1 MVNRGRGLHPLTI
14 CSEASRLDNKQGD
27 ATVKWPRQTQGN
39 NGDMFGLEIAGAALA
54 LLAAIL
60 LGVVVRQRRALT
72 RAEQD
77 AASLA
82 DAVRSRAAAADRAML
97 ATLIGAVNA
106 PVVLHAERITAANP
120 AFYALLGLSAESV
133 VGRRLSE
140 FVSADYASLVETHIA
155 RRLGGQECADLTEVE
170 IADEHGQVTRL
181 ELKGTTVQLA
191 GGRAVLLSAVEMPP
205 VATGHDGPPRKT
217 RAQMTLESL
226 GDGLVTTDQQGRI
239 DFLNSAAEEFIG
251 QSSAQVHGRQLT
263 DVVSFVDERDRRPL
277 PDPVRQC
284 LAKGA
289 QTSLGRRALLVAKA
303 AGVERSVGLS
313 ATPILGPDGEMSGVA
328 IVLHDVTELTGLAR
342 QMSYQASHDAL
353 TGLVNRRE
361 FERRLAEAIES
372 SREGQTAH
380 MMCYLDLDNFK
391 DVNDTCGHL
400 AGDNMLR
407 EASALLK
414 EAVRDSDTVGRLGG
428 DEFGML
434 LVGCPL
440 DKARQIAEDVC
451 RAVADYR
458 FVWKDSIFRIGVS
471 IGLVEI
477 GRDSGGP
484 EDVMSAADSACYV
497 AKRRNGNH
505 VQVYSLKD
513 EAEARHSGEI
523 HWLQRLQVAL
533 RDGHFEL
540 YVQPIVSAGAA
551 EGGPG
556 LEAFLRLRDGDRTA
570 LPMEFMQAAER
581 YRLMPLVDRW
591 VVQTALAA
599 LGSGAI
605 NLPRG
610 KSLAINLSGQTLGDA
625 GFLEFV
631 VDALDHSGV
640 PPQQICFDMTE
651 TAVIG
656 NLELARRFVGVVHG
670 MGCQFA
676 LDDFGNDLGAFTHLK
691 SLAMDFIKID
701 GSYLRDLSHDAVN
714 QAMVAAIVRLART
727 LGFRLIAEQV
737 EDLASLEA
745 ARGLGVDFAQ
755 GYAIGRPEP
764 LRRAA

>member
-1 MVNRGRGLHPLTI
+1 MT
-14 CSEASRLDNKQGD
+14 
-27 ATVKWPRQTQGN
+27 
-39 NGDMFGLEIAGAALA
+39 GLEIAGVALA
-54 LLAAIL
+54 LLAGTL
-60 LGVVVRQRRALT
+60 LVVVVWQRRTLA
-72 RAEQD
+72 RAADD

-82 DAVRSRAAAADRAML
+82 GFARGRAGRGDREML
-97 ATLIGAVNA
+97 KTLLGSVNEPVLLHGAHVEA
-106 PVVLHAERITAANP
+106 INP
-120 AFYALLGLSAESV
+120 PFCKLLGLPAESI
-133 VGRRLSE
+133 VGRPLSAL
-140 FVSADYASLVETHIA
+140 VSADYRDLVETHLV
-155 RRLGGQECADLTEVE
+155 RRLGGRDTAERTEIE
-170 IADEHGQVTRL
+170 IADPHGQVTRL
-181 ELKGTTVQLA
+181 ELKGTTLELVD
-191 GGRAVLLSAVEMPP
+191 GRAVLFSAVEMLP
-205 VATGHDGPPRKT
+205 VTTGHGTPPRKT
-217 RAQMTLESL
+217 RAQLTLESL

-239 DFLNSAAEEFIG
+239 DFLNRAAEEFLG
-251 QSSAQVHGRQLT
+251 QAAAQVHGRQLT
-263 DVVSFVDERDRRPL
+263 DIVGFVDERDRRPL

-284 LAKGA
+284 LATGA
-289 QTSLGRRALLVAKA
+289 QANLGRRALMVGKA
-303 AGVERSVGLS
+303 NGVERSIGLS
-313 ATPILGPDGEMSGVA
+313 ATPITGPGGEMTGAAVM
-328 IVLHDVTELTGLAR
+328 LHDVTELTGLTR

-361 FERRLAEAIES
+361 FERRLEEAIES
-372 SREGQTAH
+372 SRGGQTAH

-391 DVNDTCGHL
+391 AVNDTCGHL

-407 EASALLK
+407 EAAALLK
-414 EAVRDSDTVGRLGG
+414 DAVRDSDTVGRLGG

-458 FVWKDSIFRIGVS
+458 FVWKDSIFHIGVS

-477 GRDSGGP
+477 GRDSGSQ
-484 EDVMSAADSACYV
+484 EDVMNAADSACYV

-505 VQVYSLKD
+505 VQVYSLRD
-513 EAEARHSGEI
+513 EAEARHSGEV
-523 HWLQRLQVAL
+523 HWLQRLQAAL

-540 YVQPIVSAGAA
+540 YLQPIVSILDA
-551 EGGPG
+551 ENGPAM
-556 LEAFLRLRDGDRTA
+556 EAFLRLRDGDQA
-570 LPMEFMQAAER
+570 ASPAEFMKAAER

-599 LGSGAI
+599 LASGAI

-631 VDALDHSGV
+631 VEALDHSGV

-651 TAVIG
+651 TAVIA

-670 MGCQFA
+670 IGCQFA
-676 LDDFGNDLGAFTHLK
+676 LDDFGNDLGAFTNLK

-701 GSYLRDLSHDAVN
+701 GSYVRGLSHDAVN

-727 LGFRLIAEQV
+727 VGFRLVAEQV
-737 EDLASLEA
+737 EDIASLEA

-755 GYAIGRPEP
+755 GYAVGRPER
-764 LRRAA
+764 LKRAA

>member
-1 MVNRGRGLHPLTI
+1 MI
-14 CSEASRLDNKQGD
+14 
-27 ATVKWPRQTQGN
+27 
-39 NGDMFGLEIAGAALA
+39 GLEIAGAALA

-60 LGVVVRQRRALT
+60 LVVVVRQHRALSRGEET
-72 RAEQD
+72 AE
-77 AASLA
+77 SLA
-82 DAVRSRAAAADRAML
+82 SATRDRTGMADSEILQA
-97 ATLIGAVNA
+97 LIGSVRE
-106 PVVLHAERITAANP
+106 PVVLHAARIEAANP
-120 AFYALLGLSAESV
+120 AFCTLLGLPGESV

-140 FVSADYASLVETHIA
+140 LVSADYASLVETNVT
-155 RRLGGQECADLTEVE
+155 RRLGGQESAELTEVE
-170 IADEHGQVTRL
+170 LTDPHGQVTRL
-181 ELKGTTVQLA
+181 ELKGTTLELA
-191 GGRAVLLSAVEMPP
+191 GGRAVLYSALEMLP
-205 VATGHDGPPRKT
+205 VATGRDAPPHKT
-217 RAQMTLESL
+217 RAQMTLESI
-226 GDGLVTTDQQGRI
+226 GDGLVTTDLKGRI
-239 DFLNSAAEEFIG
+239 DFLNHAAEGLLG
-251 QSSAQVHGRQLT
+251 QPASQAHGKQLT
-263 DVVSFVDERDRRPL
+263 EIVSFVDERDRRPL
-277 PDPVRQC
+277 PDPVGQC
-284 LAKGA
+284 LATGA
-289 QTSLGRRALLVAKA
+289 HAGLGRRALMLAKA
-303 AGVERSVGLS
+303 AGVERSIGVS
-313 ATPILGPDGEMSGVA
+313 ATPILGPGGEMVGAA
-328 IVLHDVTELTGLAR
+328 IMLHDVTELTGLAR
-342 QMSYQASHDAL
+342 QVSYQASHDAL

-372 SREGQTAH
+372 SRGGQTAH

-391 DVNDTCGHL
+391 SVNDTCGHL

-407 EASALLK
+407 EAAALLK
-414 EAVRDSDTVGRLGG
+414 DAVRDSDTVGRLGG

-477 GRDSGGP
+477 GRDSGSL
-484 EDVMSAADSACYV
+484 EDVISAADSACYV
-497 AKRRNGNH
+497 AKRRSGNH
-505 VQVYSLKD
+505 VQVYSLRD

-540 YVQPIVSAGAA
+540 YLQPIVSVGTA
-551 EGGPG
+551 ENGPG
-556 LEAFLRLRDGDRTA
+556 LEVFLRLRDGDQTA
-570 LPMEFMQAAER
+570 SPAEFMKAAER

-599 LGSGAI
+599 LSSGAI

-631 VDALDHSGV
+631 VEALDHTGV
-640 PPQQICFDMTE
+640 LPQQVCFDVTE

-676 LDDFGNDLGAFTHLK
+676 LDDFGNDLGAFTNLK

-701 GSYLRDLSHDAVN
+701 GSYMRDLSRDAVN

-727 LGFRLIAEQV
+727 LGFRLVAEQV
-737 EDLASLEA
+737 EDIASLEA
-745 ARGLGVDFAQ
+745 ARGLGVDYAQ

-764 LRRAA
+764 LKRAA

>member
-1 MVNRGRGLHPLTI
+1 MT
-14 CSEASRLDNKQGD
+14 
-27 ATVKWPRQTQGN
+27 
-39 NGDMFGLEIAGAALA
+39 GLEIAGVALA
-54 LLAAIL
+54 LLAGTL
-60 LGVVVRQRRALT
+60 LVIVVWQRRTLA
-72 RAEQD
+72 RAGED

-82 DAVRSRAAAADRAML
+82 DFARGRAGRGDREML
-97 ATLIGAVNA
+97 K
-106 PVVLHAERITAANP
+106 
-120 AFYALLGLSAESV
+120 ALLGSVNEPVLLHGTHIEAINPPFCNLLGLPAESIVGRPLSA
-133 VGRRLSE
+133 L
-140 FVSADYASLVETHIA
+140 VSADYSDLVEAHVV
-155 RRLGGQECADLTEVE
+155 RRLGGRETAERTEIE
-170 IADEHGQVTRL
+170 IADPHGQVTRL
-181 ELKGTTVQLA
+181 ELKGTTLELVD
-191 GGRAVLLSAVEMPP
+191 GRAVLFSAVEMLP
-205 VATGHDGPPRKT
+205 VTTGLDTPPRKT
-217 RAQMTLESL
+217 RAQLTLESL

-239 DFLNSAAEEFIG
+239 DFLNRAAEEFLG
-251 QSSAQVHGRQLT
+251 QAAESVLGRQLT
-263 DVVSFVDERDRRPL
+263 DIVSFVDERDRRPL

-284 LAKGA
+284 LATGA
-289 QTSLGRRALLVAKA
+289 QANLGRRALMVGKA
-303 AGVERSVGLS
+303 NGEERSIGLS
-313 ATPILGPDGEMSGVA
+313 ATPITGPGGETTGAAVM
-328 IVLHDVTELTGLAR
+328 LHDVTELTGLTR

-361 FERRLAEAIES
+361 FERRLEEAIES
-372 SREGQTAH
+372 SRGGQTAH

-391 DVNDTCGHL
+391 AVNDTCGHL

-407 EASALLK
+407 EAAALLK
-414 EAVRDSDTVGRLGG
+414 DAVRDSDTVGRLGG

-477 GRDSGGP
+477 GSDSGSR
-484 EDVMSAADSACYV
+484 EDVMNAADSACYV

-505 VQVYSLKD
+505 VQVYSLRD
-513 EAEARHSGEI
+513 EAEARHSGEV
-523 HWLQRLQVAL
+523 HWLQRLQAAL

-540 YVQPIVSAGAA
+540 YLQPIVSMLDA
-551 EGGPG
+551 ENGPAM
-556 LEAFLRLRDGDRTA
+556 EAFLRLRDGDHA
-570 LPMEFMQAAER
+570 ASPAEFMKAAER

-591 VVQTALAA
+591 VVQTALSA
-599 LGSGAI
+599 LASGAI

-631 VDALDHSGV
+631 VEALDHSGV

-676 LDDFGNDLGAFTHLK
+676 LDDFGNDLGAFTNLK

-701 GSYLRDLSHDAVN
+701 GSYVRGLSHDAVN

-727 LGFRLIAEQV
+727 VGFRLVAEQV
-737 EDLASLEA
+737 EDIASLEA

-755 GYAIGRPEP
+755 GYAVGRPER
-764 LRRAA
+764 LKRAA

>member
-1 MVNRGRGLHPLTI
+1 MTGL
-14 CSEASRLDNKQGD
+14 D
-27 ATVKWPRQTQGN
+27 
-39 NGDMFGLEIAGAALA
+39 IAGAALA

-60 LGVVVRQRRALT
+60 LVVVVRQRRALA
-72 RAEQD
+72 RAEGD
-77 AASLA
+77 AASSA
-82 DAVRSRAAAADRAML
+82 DAARKHAAAADREL
-97 ATLIGAVNA
+97 LKTLLGSVSG
-106 PVVLHAERITAANP
+106 PVLLHGRQIEAANP
-120 AFYALLGLSAESV
+120 AFCALLGLPVESV
-133 VGRRLSE
+133 VGRRLAE
-140 FVSADYASLVETHIA
+140 FVSAEYAALVDTQVT
-155 RRLGGQECADLTEVE
+155 RRLGGQEPAGLIEVE
-170 IADEHGQVTRL
+170 MTDPHGQVTRL
-181 ELKGTTVQLA
+181 ELKGTTLPLA
-191 GGRAVLLSAVEMPP
+191 GERKALFSAVEMLP
-205 VATGHDGPPRKT
+205 VATGQDTSPAGT
-217 RAQMTLESL
+217 RAQLTLESL

-239 DFLNSAAEEFIG
+239 DFLNRVAEEFLG
-251 QSSAQVHGRQLT
+251 QSAAQAQGRPLT
-263 DVVSFVDERDRRPL
+263 EIVSFVDERDRRPL

-284 LAKGA
+284 LATGA
-289 QTSLGRRALLVAKA
+289 QASLGRRALMVGKA
-303 AGVERSVGLS
+303 AGAERSIGLL
-313 ATPILGPDGEMSGVA
+313 ATPIRGPSGELAGVA
-328 IVLHDVTELTGLAR
+328 VMLHDVTELTGLTR

-361 FERRLAEAIES
+361 FERRLAEAVES
-372 SREGQTAH
+372 SRGGQTAH

-391 DVNDTCGHL
+391 TVNDSCGHI

-407 EASALLK
+407 EAAALLK
-414 EAVRDSDTVGRLGG
+414 DAVRDSDTVGRLGG

-477 GRDSGGP
+477 GRDSGSP
-484 EDVMSAADSACYV
+484 DEVMSAADSACYV

-505 VQVYSLKD
+505 VHVYSLRD

-523 HWLQRLQVAL
+523 HWLQRLQSAL

-540 YVQPIVSAGAA
+540 YLQPIVTVSEAGN
-551 EGGPG
+551 GPG
-556 LEAFLRLRDGDRTA
+556 LEAFLRLRDGDQTA
-570 LPMEFMQAAER
+570 LPREFMKSAER

-605 NLPRG
+605 NLPQG
-610 KSLAINLSGQTLGDA
+610 KSLAINLSGQTLGDT

-631 VDALDHSGV
+631 VEALDHSGV

-676 LDDFGNDLGAFTHLK
+676 LDDFGNDLGAFTNLK

-701 GSYLRDLSHDAVN
+701 GSYMRDLSRDAVN

-727 LGFRLIAEQV
+727 LGFRLVAEQV
-737 EDLASLEA
+737 EDIASLEA

-764 LRRAA
+764 MKRAA